1 MISKRKKKF
10 IKKFFVSE
18 IIASELVALNT
29 FVLRREYFSSAV
41 NVLRTSLKILL
52 ITKRDLSQPNCL
64 HSEQ

>member
-41 NVLRTSLKILL
+41 NVLRPSLKILL

>member
-41 NVLRTSLKILL
+41 NVLRTSLKIML

>member
-1 MISKRKKKF
+1 MF

>member
-10 IKKFFVSE
+10 IKKFFVFE